1 MGTEPAYLPPMPIP
15 TCPIRHPRLWLLG
28 VLVTAGLSLPVLGAF
43 V

>member
-1 MGTEPAYLPPMPIP
+1 MSLP

-28 VLVTAGLSLPVLGAF
+28 VLLTAGLSLPVLGSF